1 MQVAPSS
8 LCAPAPKR
16 DRSRPRFLTH
26 RPTTSTTSPRKAFN
40 RFAGALAP
48 ELCFDWPAAPRV
60 SAAAAAVLAAAFVAA
75 AVRILPPRSSLA
87 PQAASSAAG
96 SKPPTTSR
104 SRSRPA
110 SAFSRP
116 RFVAAVVPKPPF
128 KCPRSRPSSLRRAYA
143 SRPSS
148 LRRAY
153 ASRPRRRPRGIFRPA
168 LLTRCVRP
176 ALALALSH
184 HTSAH
189 RHVSSHAI
197 AHYPAAASTRTQPP
211 HSSPG
216 SSPNASH
223 RTCRRSRVASPR
235 RLRLV
240 RALLRRSHAAASR
253 LAVASPASD
262 ASTRSF
268 PPRPSPQHL

>member
-16 DRSRPRFLTH
+16 DRSRPRFLTR

-48 ELCFDWPAAPRV
+48 ELCFDWPTAPRV
-60 SAAAAAVLAAAFVAA
+60 SAAAAAVLTAAFVAA

-143 SRPSS
+143 SRP
-148 LRRAY
+148 
-153 ASRPRRRPRGIFRPA
+153 RRRPRGIFRPA

-184 HTSAH
+184 RTSAH

-197 AHYPAAASTRTQPP
+197 AHHTAAASTRTQPP
-211 HSSPG
+211 HFGTP
-216 SSPNASH
+216 A
-223 RTCRRSRVASPR
+223 CQRSRH
-235 RLRLV
+235 
-240 RALLRRSHAAASR
+240 RALRRRRHQHSHSATTL
-253 LAVASPASD
+253 LARQQ
-262 ASTRSF
+262 T
-268 PPRPSPQHL
+268 